1 MSLSLYRRHSRV
13 PGKCAGGHQPDAQ
26 TYESDERRRAWKRC
40 SCPIYA
46 SGTIGG
52 QFRRVNTKRVV
63 WDEAK
68 LVAAGWESA
77 GAWPTATPKRSGG
90 RMITELVETE
100 SPNRWRL
107 SIECTDFTEPLRKT
121 TAVAHV
127 ETQDSKISDV
137 RYSHHEEY
145 TRTAPYGIWRAPV
158 HVVHGGSEQLKDE
171 LMRAAVLVW
180 GMAIHTRSPREVFCD
195 SY

>member
-52 QFRRVNTKRVV
+52 HFRRVNTKQVV

-68 LVAAGWESA
+68 VVAASWEAA
-77 GAWPTATPKRSGG
+77 GAWPEVPPARPGG
-90 RMITELVETE
+90 RVISEL
-100 SPNRWRL
+100 
-107 SIECTDFTEPLRKT
+107 IGTDFPNTWWLRVEYTNFGDPLRKT
-121 TAVAHV
+121 VAVAEV
-127 ETQDSKISDV
+127 EVRDSEICKV
-137 RYSHHEEY
+137 RYSHHEDHVRA
-145 TRTAPYGIWRAPV
+145 TPHGIWQPPV
-158 HVVHGGSEQLKDE
+158 QIAHKE
-171 LMRAAVLVW
+171 LDRLRNDLERAATLVW
-180 GMAIHTRSPREVFCD
+180 GIAGQEGED
-195 SY
+195 G

>member
-52 QFRRVNTKRVV
+52 HFRRVNTKQVA

-68 LVAAGWESA
+68 AAAAGWEA
-77 GAWPTATPKRSGG
+77 TGDWPVPTTMRSGA
-90 RMITELVETE
+90 E
-100 SPNRWRL
+100 
-107 SIECTDFTEPLRKT
+107 
-121 TAVAHV
+121 
-127 ETQDSKISDV
+127 
-137 RYSHHEEY
+137 
-145 TRTAPYGIWRAPV
+145 
-158 HVVHGGSEQLKDE
+158 
-171 LMRAAVLVW
+171 
-180 GMAIHTRSPREVFCD
+180 
-195 SY
+195 

>member
-52 QFRRVNTKRVV
+52 HFRRVNTKRVA
-63 WDEAK
+63 WDEAAA
-68 LVAAGWESA
+68 VAAGWEAA
-77 GAWPTATPKRSGG
+77 GDWPVPTTGRSGS
-90 RMITELVETE
+90 RVISELTATE

-107 SIECTDFTEPLRKT
+107 SFEYADFREPLRKT
-121 TAVAHV
+121 IVIAHV
-127 ETQDSKISDV
+127 ELRELQISDV

-145 TRTAPYGIWRAPV
+145 TRATSHGIWQAPV
-158 HVVHGGSEQLKDE
+158 HAVHEESEQLRDD
-171 LMRAAVLVW
+171 LMRAATLVW
-180 GMAIHTRSPREVFCD
+180 GIRIQGSRGVGTRE
-195 SY
+195 

>member
-1 MSLSLYRRHSRV
+1 MSLRLRRHSRV
-13 PGKCAGGHQPDAQ
+13 PGKCAGGHQTDAQ

-52 QFRRVNTKRVV
+52 YFRRVNIKQVV

-68 LVAAGWESA
+68 VVAAGWESA
-77 GAWPTATPKRSGG
+77 DAWPAAAQGRPGG
-90 RMITELVETE
+90 RVISELTETE

-107 SIECTDFTEPLRKT
+107 SIEYTDFSEPLRRT
-121 TAVAHV
+121 VVVAHV
-127 ETQDSKISDV
+127 EIQDSKISDV

-145 TRTAPYGIWRAPV
+145 TRTAPCGIWRAPV
-158 HVVHGGSEQLKDE
+158 HVVHGGWEQLKDD
-171 LMRAAVLVW
+171 LTRAAVFVW
-180 GMAIHTRSPREVFCD
+180 GMAIRVSCVAGNRE
-195 SY
+195 

>member
-26 TYESDERRRAWKRC
+26 SYESDERRRAWKRC

-52 QFRRVNTKRVV
+52 HFRRVNTKRVV

-68 LVAAGWESA
+68 VVAAGWESV
-77 GAWPTATPKRSGG
+77 GAWPPAEPKRPGG
-90 RMITELVETE
+90 RVISELIETE

-107 SIECTDFTEPLRKT
+107 SIEYTDFTEPLRKT
-121 TAVAHV
+121 IAVAHV
-127 ETQDSKISDV
+127 EIQDSKISDV

-180 GMAIHTRSPREVFCD
+180 GMAIHWRSPRAACCD